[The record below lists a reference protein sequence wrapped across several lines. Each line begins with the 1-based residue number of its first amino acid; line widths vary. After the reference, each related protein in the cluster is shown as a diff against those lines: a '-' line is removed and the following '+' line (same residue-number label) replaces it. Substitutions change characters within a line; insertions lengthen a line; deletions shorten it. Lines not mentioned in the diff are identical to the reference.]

1 MAHVKQRGMSR
12 VRNRW
17 RARSVAACSVLAS
30 FMSVTPAVAGTPIL
44 PAAAPG
50 YGVSVFASGVPS
62 AREFAAGPAGLMF
75 VGSKAAGNVYA
86 VSYDPANPIKATNV
100 RVIARGFEMPTGI
113 AYRNGDLYIVDVRK
127 ILVMRDV
134 IHHLDAPSKPEVIV
148 NDLPWEEG
156 DHDWKFIAFGPDGKL
171 YVPIGSPCNACY
183 TGPDFAT
190 IMRMNADGSQRE
202 RIASGVRNTV
212 GFDWQPQTGT
222 FWFTENG
229 RDNLGDDIPSDELN
243 RLDKVGAHF
252 GFPYCH
258 QGNLADPDLGQGHPC
273 DRYTPPAVRLG
284 AHLAPLGMRFYTGTA
299 MPALRGGVVIAEHG
313 SWNRTGY
320 AGYRVVGLPRVPTTG
335 AATADGQIVLLNFLT
350 PDGHVTGR
358 PADVQPLSDGSLL
371 VSDDRQGAIFR
382 LVGKEKTP

>member
-1 MAHVKQRGMSR
+1 MAQGQPGGASR
-12 VRNRW
+12 VRR
-17 RARSVAACSVLAS
+17 RRSAVAMMAFSVLA
-30 FMSVTPAVAGTPIL
+30 VLARITPAFAATPIL
-44 PAAAPG
+44 PAVAPG
-50 YGVSVFASGVPS
+50 YGVGVFAPGVPS
-62 AREFAAGPAGLMF
+62 AREFAAGPPGLMF
-75 VGSKAAGNVYA
+75 VGSKTAGNVYA
-86 VSYDPANPIKATNV
+86 LSYDPLSPTKATRV

-113 AYRNGDLYIVDVRK
+113 AYRNGDLYIADIRR
-127 ILVMRDV
+127 ILVVRDV
-134 IHHLDAPSKPEVIV
+134 LHHLDAPAKPEVIV
-148 NDLPWEEG
+148 NDLPWKEG

-190 IMRMNADGSQRE
+190 ILRMNADGSQRE

-212 GFDWQPQTGT
+212 GFDWQPGTGT

-229 RDNLGDDIPSDELN
+229 RDNLGDDLPSDELN

-258 QGNLADPDLGQGHPC
+258 QGDLADPELGQGHPC
-273 DRYTPPAVRLG
+273 ERYTPPAVRLG

-299 MPALRGGVVIAEHG
+299 MPELRGGVVIAEHG

-320 AGYRVVGLPRVPTTG
+320 AGYRVIGLPRVPTTG
-335 AATADGQIVLLNFLT
+335 TATAKGEIVLMNFLT
-350 PDGHVTGR
+350 PDGQVTGR
-358 PADVQPLSDGSLL
+358 PADVQPLSDGSIL

-382 LVGKEKTP
+382 LVGKEKAS